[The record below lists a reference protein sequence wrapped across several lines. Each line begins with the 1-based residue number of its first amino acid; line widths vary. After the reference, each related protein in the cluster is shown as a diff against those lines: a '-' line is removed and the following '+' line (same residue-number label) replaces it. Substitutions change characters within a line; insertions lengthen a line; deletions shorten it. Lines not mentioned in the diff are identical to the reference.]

1 MPVIRNDAGEVRLA
15 WRLMLIILLYVAV
28 AVLVRLI
35 PIIFLTLN
43 LVGDGIPQAEALE
56 RASAIVN
63 EDPVF
68 STLVVGILSGALG
81 LLIVWFV
88 VRRIEKSSFAWKMV
102 GLDWKRNSLPAILLG
117 AGLAFF
123 FFIAYILTSNILGSR
138 DFSLVSVGMDVSAL
152 VFFQKFVLYLA
163 MGFGE
168 EIVFRGYVQTRLVE
182 RYRAIWGIPITA
194 VIFVLLHQIS
204 YGLSPILI
212 LSGVMLWT
220 TIGVLYHL
228 SQSLYLV
235 VILHGLM
242 NALWNTVGFEFGDIN
257 GMIVNA
263 FALLL
268 VIVFVLFRSRISRIR
283 ANPI

>member
-1 MPVIRNDAGEVRLA
+1 MI
-15 WRLMLIILLYVAV
+15 IILLYVAV

-35 PIIFLTLN
+35 PIIFLTRN
-43 LVGDGIPQAEALE
+43 LVGNGMPQADALE

-68 STLVVGILSGALG
+68 STLVVGMLSGVMG
-81 LLIVWFV
+81 LLIVWFLE
-88 VRRIEKSSFAWKMV
+88 RGIEKSKFTWKMV
-102 GLDWKRNSLPAILLG
+102 GLDWKRNSLQCILLG
-117 AGLAFF
+117 AGLAFLLF
-123 FFIAYILTSNILGSR
+123 MAYILTGSVLGSS
-138 DFSLVSVGMDVSAL
+138 DFSLVSSGLEFSAL
-152 VFFQKFVLYLA
+152 GFFQKFILFLA

-182 RYRAIWGIPITA
+182 RYRAICGILITA

-204 YGLSPILI
+204 YSLSPILV

-220 TIGVLYHL
+220 TIGLLYHL

-235 VILHGLM
+235 VMLHGLM
-242 NALWNTVGFEFGDIN
+242 NALWNVMDFEFGDIT

-263 FALLL
+263 LALFL
-268 VIVFVLFRSRISRIR
+268 VIGFVHVSSRITGMRS
-283 ANPI
+283 NPV

>member
-15 WRLMLIILLYVAV
+15 WRLMLIIILYVAV

-182 RYRAIWGIPITA
+182 RYRAIWGILITA

>member
-1 MPVIRNDAGEVRLA
+1 
-15 WRLMLIILLYVAV
+15 MLVILLYVAV

-35 PIIFLTLN
+35 PIIFLARN
-43 LVGDGIPQAEALE
+43 LVGNGIPRADALE

-68 STLVVGILSGALG
+68 STLVVGILSGVLG
-81 LLIVWFV
+81 LLIVWFL
-88 VRRIEKSSFAWKMV
+88 VRGIEKSNFTWKMV
-102 GLDWKRNSLPAILLG
+102 GLDWKRNSVLSILLG
-117 AGLAFF
+117 AGLAFLLF
-123 FFIAYILTSNILGSR
+123 LAYILAGRVLGST
-138 DFSLVSVGMDVSAL
+138 DFSLLSPGLDISAWG
-152 VFFQKFVLYLA
+152 FFQKFILCLA

-182 RYRAIWGIPITA
+182 RYRAIWGILITA

-204 YGLSPILI
+204 YSLSPILI

-220 TIGVLYHL
+220 AIGILYHL

-235 VILHGLM
+235 VMLHGLM
-242 NALWNTVGFEFGDIN
+242 NTLWNVMGFEFGDTS

-263 FALLL
+263 LALFL
-268 VIVFVLFRSRISRIR
+268 VIVFVLVRPRISGRR
-283 ANPI
+283 SNPI